1 MKLWQKN
8 IPIDQ
13 KIDAFTVGNDRE
25 MDLILAPYDCEA
37 SIAHANMLAYIGLL
51 KQEEADQLVSQLTDI
66 QKTAVDGLFTI
77 EPEFEDMHSK
87 IEFLL
92 VEKLGDLGKKIHTAR
107 SRNDQVLVA
116 MQLYLKEAF
125 TTIKDQVQ
133 SLFDLLLSLA
143 EKHKDNL
150 MPGYTHMQVAMPS
163 SFGLWFSAY
172 AEGLIDD
179 RILLQAAYKICD
191 QNPLGSAAGFGSSF
205 PIDRDKTTA
214 DLNFASVK
222 YNVIAA
228 QMGRGKIE
236 RVSATALSAV
246 AATLSKMA
254 MDICL
259 YMGQDY
265 KFISFP
271 DSLTTGS
278 SIMPHKKNP
287 DVFELIRGKCNL
299 LQALPAS
306 ISQLTTNLPSGY
318 HRDLQLT
325 KAPILNAIEELKN
338 CLELFQYSL
347 QQIEVK
353 ADLVKSE
360 KYDALFTVDTLNEWV
375 KSGMPFRTAY
385 QKMGEQVADGSYQ
398 ANRELKHTHLGSIGN
413 LAITEIRKKMR
424 LLDQG

>member
-37 SIAHANMLAYIGLL
+37 SIAHANMLAHIGLL
-51 KQEEADQLVSQLTDI
+51 KQEEADQLVLQLTDI
-66 QKTAVDGLFTI
+66 QKSAVDGLFTI

-125 TTIKDQVQ
+125 TTIEDQVQ

-360 KYDALFTVDTLNEWV
+360 KYDTLFTVDTLNEWV

-424 LLDQG
+424 LLEQG

>member
-125 TTIKDQVQ
+125 TTIEDQVQ

-360 KYDALFTVDTLNEWV
+360 KYDTLFTVDTLNEWV